1 MSVDRRLIVGLGNPG
16 EKYRYTRHNI
26 AWLIL
31 DAFADRVKWR
41 GGGKERD
48 AAMGHAGR
56 GLGLDLVVAK
66 PTPFM
71 TSRGLPYA
79 SCSLQIVYLLI
90 TS

>member
-48 AAMGHAGR
+48 AAMVHGGR
-56 GLGLDLVVAK
+56 VLDSILLWR
-66 PTPFM
+66 
-71 TSRGLPYA
+71 SRRH
-79 SCSLQIVYLLI
+79 S
-90 TS
+90 

>member
-48 AAMGHAGR
+48 AAMVHAGR
-56 GLGLDLVVAK
+56 VLGLDLVDGEADHLHERVGDRRAQAA
-66 PTPFM
+66 
-71 TSRGLPYA
+71 RR
-79 SCSLQIVYLLI
+79 
-90 TS
+90 

>member
-48 AAMGHAGR
+48 AAILR
-56 GLGLDLVVAK
+56 LGKMAECGERMDFTTTCNCTARLYTCA
-66 PTPFM
+66 
-71 TSRGLPYA
+71 TSRI
-79 SCSLQIVYLLI
+79 QV
-90 TS
+90 